1 MHTHKAACGALAMT
15 AFLLLA
21 GCDANHQAPSTAPTD
36 KPDANTP
43 ADAMPPELEHSIFM
57 STEVGPPANTEVKPP
72 AELSG
77 AEASRLL
84 FVRPAARLGDPL
96 AGLTADELARFNDG
110 RDEFEEVDDAAEGLG
125 PVFTEAGCGTCH
137 TGPTG
142 GTNGRIE
149 TRFGRWGPNG
159 FDPLT
164 ELGGSLLQDHA
175 IGLVTTIDRQFVF
188 VPEIVPPQANIK
200 AGRMTTPLFGLGL
213 VDAVS
218 DATLL
223 YLARLEARY
232 LPSIQGTP
240 HMVTEIKT
248 GAMRVGRFGWKSQ
261 VPTLHQFAGDAYLNE
276 MGITNPE
283 FPDES
288 RPQGNAAALAFNPLP
303 KLNDDG
309 TNVQKF
315 VDFISVLGPPPRGR
329 RSFSADIGGAYF
341 VTTGCAYC
349 HTPTLFTGSSPVAG
363 LSNQVFHP
371 YSDFLLHDMG
381 TLGDG
386 IVQGQAG
393 PTMMRT
399 SALWGLGARSTFLH
413 DGRSK
418 TIQDAILEHSGQG
431 SLSRVRYLRLGAY
444 ERYALLAY
452 LRSL

>member
-21 GCDANHQAPSTAPTD
+21 GCDANHQAPSTAPAD

-57 STEVGPPANTEVKPP
+57 STEVEPPANTEFKPP

-84 FVRPAARLGDPL
+84 FVRPATRLGDPL
-96 AGLTADELARFNDG
+96 AGLTADELARFNAG

-175 IGLVTTIDRQFVF
+175 IGLVTTSDRQFVF

-200 AGRMTTPLFGLGL
+200 AGRLTTPLFGLGL

-218 DATLL
+218 TGVLQSVGELPLELDFQGG
-223 YLARLEARY
+223 RLR
-232 LPSIQGTP
+232 
-240 HMVTEIKT
+240 
-248 GAMRVGRFGWKSQ
+248 W
-261 VPTLHQFAGDAYLNE
+261 
-276 MGITNPE
+276 
-283 FPDES
+283 
-288 RPQGNAAALAFNPLP
+288 
-303 KLNDDG
+303 
-309 TNVQKF
+309 VQAD
-315 VDFISVLGPPPRGR
+315 VRLGPGNSGGPLADAEGR
-329 RSFSADIGGAYF
+329 VIGVA
-341 VTTGCAYC
+341 AMI
-349 HTPTLFTGSSPVAG
+349 VAG
-363 LSNQVFHP
+363 L
-371 YSDFLLHDMG
+371 
-381 TLGDG
+381 
-386 IVQGQAG
+386 
-393 PTMMRT
+393 
-399 SALWGLGARSTFLH
+399 ALAVP
-413 DGRSK
+413 
-418 TIQDAILEHSGQG
+418 APE
-431 SLSRVRYLRLGAY
+431 V
-444 ERYALLAY
+444 EALLASS
-452 LRSL
+452 R